1 MSLQT
6 KSVTTKP
13 YDGQKPGTSGLRKRV
28 KVFQQEHYTE
38 NFVQAILDSIQPKG
52 FTLVIGGDGRYFSPE
67 AVQII
72 IKIAAANDVAK
83 LIIGADGILSTPAAS
98 NVIRKYKAD
107 GGILLTASHNP
118 GGPNN
123 DFGIK
128 YNVSNGGPAPENVTN
143 KIFEKTKTI
152 TEYKVLELEPID
164 LSKIGETTYGPLKI
178 EIIDSV
184 VDYVQLLKSIFDFDL
199 IKHFLT
205 HTEGFDVLFDGLHGV
220 TGPYARA
227 ILIEELGLPESSTQ
241 NCTALPDFGG
251 GHPDPNLT
259 YAHSL
264 VDAVEKRNIAFGAA
278 SDGDGDRNM
287 IYGKGAFVTPSDS
300 VAIIADW
307 AESIPYFKKGGVK
320 GLARSMPTSAAI
332 DLVAKKKGFEYFEVP
347 TGWKFFGNLM
357 DAGRLSI
364 CGEESF
370 GTGSDHI
377 REKDGIWAVIAWLNI
392 LAAANKA
399 SPNKLIGIN
408 DLLLRHYQ
416 IYGRSFFSRYDY
428 EEVDSAAAQK
438 LVEELDK
445 AINTGSLIGTDHKS
459 KSTGASFKVAK
470 TYNFNYTDPID
481 GSVSKNQGQVVTFED
496 GSRVV
501 WRLSGTGSQ
510 GATVRMYIERYLD
523 AKAEEKE
530 LMRDAQDGLKG
541 LIEVALELS
550 KLPEFLGR
558 DKPTVIT

>member
-1 MSLQT
+1 M
-6 KSVTTKP
+6 V
-13 YDGQKPGTSGLRKRV
+13 
-28 KVFQQEHYTE
+28 E
-38 NFVQAILDSIQPKG
+38 
-52 FTLVIGGDGRYFSPE
+52 
-67 AVQII
+67 
-72 IKIAAANDVAK
+72 
-83 LIIGADGILSTPAAS
+83 
-98 NVIRKYKAD
+98 
-107 GGILLTASHNP
+107 
-118 GGPNN
+118 
-123 DFGIK
+123 
-128 YNVSNGGPAPENVTN
+128 
-143 KIFEKTKTI
+143 
-152 TEYKVLELEPID
+152 
-164 LSKIGETTYGPLKI
+164 
-178 EIIDSV
+178 
-184 VDYVQLLKSIFDFDL
+184 
-199 IKHFLT
+199 
-205 HTEGFDVLFDGLHGV
+205 
-220 TGPYARA
+220 
-227 ILIEELGLPESSTQ
+227 
-241 NCTALPDFGG
+241 
-251 GHPDPNLT
+251 
-259 YAHSL
+259 
-264 VDAVEKRNIAFGAA
+264 AVEKHNIAFGAA

-307 AESIPYFKKGGVK
+307 AESIPYFKKEKGGVK

-332 DLVAKKKGFEYFEVP
+332 DYVARKKGYECFEVP

-392 LAAANKA
+392 LAAANKE

-408 DLLLRHYQ
+408 DLLLRHYK

-438 LVEELDK
+438 LVDELEE
-445 AINTGSLIGTDHKS
+445 AINNGRLIGAEFKS
-459 KSTGASFKVAK
+459 KSTGASFKVSK

-481 GSVSKNQGQVVTFED
+481 GSISKNQGQVVTFED

-510 GATVRMYIERYLD
+510 GATVRMYIERYLE
-523 AKAEEKE
+523 AKADEKE

-550 KLPEFLGR
+550 KLPEYLGR
-558 DKPTVIT
+558 EKPTVIT